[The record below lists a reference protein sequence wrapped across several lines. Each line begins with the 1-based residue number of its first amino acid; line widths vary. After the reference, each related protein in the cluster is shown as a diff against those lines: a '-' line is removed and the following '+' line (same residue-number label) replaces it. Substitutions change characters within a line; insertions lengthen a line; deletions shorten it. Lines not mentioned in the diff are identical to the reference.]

1 MNEVITQLK
10 KRFAELAERSYQK
23 NVYVFTDFLNLSEQ
37 AVFFE
42 QEREVSYAGYTLWGG
57 AESSERRMLRFGTEE
72 LLGYEEP
79 FPITCIRIRPAA
91 KKFAEDLNHRDF
103 LGALMHLGIE
113 RSVLGDIC
121 LREQEAYLICKEEM
135 ADYIVNHLD
144 KVRHTVVKCEQMNEM
159 PTEIQ
164 PELKEEELIVSS
176 LRADAIVAKVWQL
189 SRNQSLG
196 LFRGKKVF
204 VNGRQFENNSG
215 IWQEGD
221 IVSVR
226 GYGRFRYDGMLQE
239 TKKGRIRFLIQK
251 YI

>member
-1 MNEVITQLK
+1 
-10 KRFAELAERSYQK
+10 
-23 NVYVFTDFLNLSEQ
+23 
-37 AVFFE
+37 
-42 QEREVSYAGYTLWGG
+42 
-57 AESSERRMLRFGTEE
+57 
-72 LLGYEEP
+72 
-79 FPITCIRIRPAA
+79 
-91 KKFAEDLNHRDF
+91 
-103 LGALMHLGIE
+103 
-113 RSVLGDIC
+113 
-121 LREQEAYLICKEEM
+121 
-135 ADYIVNHLD
+135 
-144 KVRHTVVKCEQMNEM
+144 MNEM

-189 SRNQSLG
+189 SRNQSLE

>member
-1 MNEVITQLK
+1 MNEDITQLK

-42 QEREVSYAGYTLWGG
+42 QERELSYAGYTLWGG
-57 AESSERRMLRFGTEE
+57 TESSERRMLRFGTEE

-121 LREQEAYLICKEEM
+121 LRDQEAYLIC
-135 ADYIVNHLD
+135 
-144 KVRHTVVKCEQMNEM
+144 
-159 PTEIQ
+159 
-164 PELKEEELIVSS
+164 
-176 LRADAIVAKVWQL
+176 
-189 SRNQSLG
+189 
-196 LFRGKKVF
+196 
-204 VNGRQFENNSG
+204 
-215 IWQEGD
+215 
-221 IVSVR
+221 
-226 GYGRFRYDGMLQE
+226 
-239 TKKGRIRFLIQK
+239 
-251 YI
+251 

>member
-1 MNEVITQLK
+1 
-10 KRFAELAERSYQK
+10 
-23 NVYVFTDFLNLSEQ
+23 
-37 AVFFE
+37 
-42 QEREVSYAGYTLWGG
+42 
-57 AESSERRMLRFGTEE
+57 
-72 LLGYEEP
+72 
-79 FPITCIRIRPAA
+79 
-91 KKFAEDLNHRDF
+91 
-103 LGALMHLGIE
+103 MHLGIE

>member
-159 PTEIQ
+159 STEIQ
-164 PELKEEELIVSS
+164 P
-176 LRADAIVAKVWQL
+176 
-189 SRNQSLG
+189 
-196 LFRGKKVF
+196 
-204 VNGRQFENNSG
+204 
-215 IWQEGD
+215 
-221 IVSVR
+221 
-226 GYGRFRYDGMLQE
+226 
-239 TKKGRIRFLIQK
+239 
-251 YI
+251 